1 MADKFIVTN
10 YDREEMVSMIKKA
23 FKEELKEIITQ
34 QEKDRDYDIL
44 LSRQEVA
51 ELLKVSLVTIHKYQ
65 KEDTLP
71 FYKLGWHVYFR
82 KGDIMKA
89 LEIPLKSQYRNWS
102 MQ

>member
-23 FKEELKEIITQ
+23 FKEELKEIIIQ

-65 KEDTLP
+65 KEGTLP

-89 LEIPLKSQYRNWS
+89 LEIPLKYKHR
-102 MQ
+102 